1 MRHQGVVMMIRTG
14 RSRTSAARRR
24 TVLFGVTLLALAV
37 LALAAASCGGDG
49 GGGLYFDQNETT
61 TDVSTTV
68 AAEGAQ
74 VVMRSL
80 AFDPGTVTITAGETV
95 TWTNEDSTNHTV
107 TADEGQFESGD
118 LGSGETFSLTFN
130 EAGSYAYHCS
140 IHPSM
145 KGTVVV
151 E

>member
-1 MRHQGVVMMIRTG
+1 M
-14 RSRTSAARRR
+14 
-24 TVLFGVTLLALAV
+24 LFGVTLLALAV

-49 GGGLYFDQNETT
+49 GGGLYFDGNGTT

-80 AFDPGTVTITAGETV
+80 AFDPDTVTITAGETV
-95 TWTNEDSTNHTV
+95 TWTNEESTNHTV

-118 LGSGETFSLTFN
+118 LGSGETFSLTFD

-140 IHPSM
+140 VHPSM